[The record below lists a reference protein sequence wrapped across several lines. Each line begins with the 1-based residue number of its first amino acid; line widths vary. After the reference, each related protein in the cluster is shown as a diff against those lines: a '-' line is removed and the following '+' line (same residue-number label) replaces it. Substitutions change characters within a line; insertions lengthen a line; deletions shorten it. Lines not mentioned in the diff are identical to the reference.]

1 VASNPTMRKIV
12 LTDSCAAFF
21 CVALRAKSRDRGRTM
36 NSVIVFCTKH
46 STPRAVILAAF
57 CEGQLLTWCGT
68 KHQRVVAC
76 LLLWFLSMR
85 NMGNLLDCLGKE

>member
-1 VASNPTMRKIV
+1 VPSNPTMRKIV

-46 STPRAVILAAF
+46 STLRAVILAAF
-57 CEGQLLTWCGT
+57 CEGQLLT
-68 KHQRVVAC
+68 C